1 VGDVYAPVFQTL
13 RLLLKFPDPAHLSTY
28 SENFVDYEVLRFLS
42 SRVPWPYPEKGV
54 WDYFETHIFPT
65 QGKDRWLWAL
75 YMKEDPES
83 PIGAVELGRL
93 TTPECPENR
102 GFWLAR
108 RFWGQGLMTEAL
120 KPITDYAIYVLG
132 FESLT
137 FSNAV
142 GNFRSRRIK
151 EKQGAQFLGIR
162 PGRFVDP
169 TLIEQ
174 EVWRLD
180 SQLWRRRQA
189 GV

>member
-1 VGDVYAPVFQTL
+1 MGDFGSPVFQTP
-13 RLLLKFPDPAHLSTY
+13 RLFLKFPEVSHLAAY
-28 SENFVDYEVLRFLS
+28 SKNFVDYEVLGFLS

-108 RFWGQGLMTEAL
+108 RFWGQGLMIEAL
-120 KPITDYAIYVLG
+120 KPITDYAFDVLG

-162 PGRFVDP
+162 PGTFVDP
-169 TLIEQ
+169 ALTEQ

>member
-1 VGDVYAPVFQTL
+1 MGDFGSPVFQTP
-13 RLLLKFPDPAHLSTY
+13 RLFLKFPGAAHLATY
-28 SENFVDYEVLRFLS
+28 SKNFVDYEVLRFLS

-93 TTPECPENR
+93 TTPECLENR

-120 KPITDYAIYVLG
+120 KPITDYAFDVLG

-162 PGRFVDP
+162 PGTFVDP
-169 TLIEQ
+169 ALTEQ

-180 SQLWRRRQA
+180 SQLWGHRSEC
-189 GV
+189 